1 MALHIPSPPVSGL
14 RIGPLDIHVY
24 GLMYVIGITL
34 AVLITRRRWSAVN
47 GDPALVA
54 DVAIW
59 AVPAGIIGGRIYF
72 DLTTPKYI
80 SHHWWGAFAVWDG
93 GLGIWG
99 GVALAAVAGAWRVRR
114 AGADTR
120 QFMDAVAPALLVAQ
134 AIGRI
139 GNYFKP
145 GTVRRPD
152 QPAVGLA
159 ESRRSSGPRATRRTQ
174 RSSPPSCMS

>member
-54 DVAIW
+54 DVTIW

-120 QFMDAVAPALLVAQ
+120 QFMDAVAPALLVAE

-139 GNYFKP
+139 GNYFNQELFGGPTSLPWGLQNRAAVPARGLP
-145 GTVRRPD
+145 GVRNV
-152 QPAVGLA
+152 PAHLLV
-159 ESRRSSGPRATRRTQ
+159 
-174 RSSPPSCMS
+174 